1 MSFSGLLAPLTS
13 LFGVRP
19 GMNVHVQN
27 APDGFL
33 DAFLP
38 LPEGAALVA
47 DSKLGLDVQILFA
60 TTKPALLDQLSRL
73 IQKMSV
79 LGSVWVCFPAAP
91 DAYTP
96 SEDFVRIA
104 AVELGLTDT
113 KKLMLNTE
121 WNALK
126 LQRKGGSPRPEKPVA
141 RA

>member
-1 MSFSGLLAPLTS
+1 MSFNDLIAPLTS
-13 LFGVRP
+13 LFGVRA

-27 APDGFL
+27 APEGFL
-33 DAFLP
+33 EAFKP
-38 LPEGAALVA
+38 LPDGAALVA
-47 DSKLGLDVQILFA
+47 ESKLGLDMQILFA
-60 TTKPALLDQLSRL
+60 TTKPALIDHLTRL

-79 LGSVWVCFPAAP
+79 MGCVWVCFPAEQ

-104 AVELGLTDT
+104 AAELGLSDT
-113 KKLMLNTE
+113 KKLMVNAQ

-126 LQRKGGSPRPEKPVA
+126 LQRKGSSPRPELPQA

>member
-13 LFGVRP
+13 LFGIRP
-19 GMNVHVQN
+19 GMTVHVQSP
-27 APDGFL
+27 PDGFL
-33 DAFLP
+33 DALLP
-38 LPEGAALVA
+38 LPEGAVLVA
-47 DSKLGLDVQILFA
+47 DSKLGLDVQVLFA
-60 TTKPALLDQLSRL
+60 TTKPALLDHLSRL

-79 LGSVWVCFPAAP
+79 LGCVWVCFPAQQ

-96 SEDFVRIA
+96 SEDFVRLA

-113 KKLMLNTE
+113 KKLIVTGE

-126 LQRKGGSPRPEKPVA
+126 LQRKGSSPRPEKPQA

>member
-1 MSFSGLLAPLTS
+1 MSFSDLLAPLTS
-13 LFGVRP
+13 LFGIRA

-27 APDGFL
+27 PPEGFL
-33 DAFLP
+33 DVFKP
-38 LPEGAALVA
+38 LPEGAALVVE
-47 DSKLGLDVQILFA
+47 SKLGLDVQILFA
-60 TTKPALLDQLSRL
+60 STKPGLLDQLSRL

-79 LGSVWVCFPAAP
+79 LGCVWVCFPAEQ

-104 AVELGLTDT
+104 AAEMGLSDT
-113 KKLMLNTE
+113 KKLMVNKE

-126 LQRKGGSPRPEKPVA
+126 LQRKGSSPRPELPQA